1 MDVIQN
7 INKPVFIIAHK
18 YYRGYE
24 SYSEYYVQTIQKFYE
39 DALIIFVDNNSTHKE
54 DVFVKLRQ
62 YRNVVLLDNN
72 IDCKF
77 EIGAYQVGLK
87 FLIDNSLV
95 DNYSYVVLTQDT
107 FIMKNKLDF
116 NILHNQDVKAC
127 TINSYFQ
134 DGMLQGISNEILS
147 KLGLLDNLDKCTF
160 CWCCSFIISTS
171 NVVRLYD
178 YFKQIVI
185 TNRTES
191 CAAERYLA
199 RILWELN
206 DHRNYD
212 IDGDI
217 RYLGDM
223 WDNRPNPDP
232 KYDCHTVNPFDDN
245 IRTFFVKRTQQKTEV
260 TVDR

>member
-1 MDVIQN
+1 MDVIKN
-7 INKPVFIIAHK
+7 INKPIFIIAHK
-18 YYRGYE
+18 YFRGYD
-24 SYSEYYVQTIQKFYE
+24 SYSEYYVQTIQKYYE
-39 DALIIFVDNNSTHKE
+39 DSLIIFVDNNSTHKE
-54 DVFVKLRQ
+54 DIFVNLRN
-62 YRNVVLLDNN
+62 YKNVILLDND

-77 EIGAYQVGLK
+77 EIGAYQVGMKYL
-87 FLIDNSLV
+87 LDNSLIN
-95 DNYSYVVLTQDT
+95 DYSYIVFTQDT
-107 FIMKNKLDF
+107 FILKNRLDF
-116 NILHNQDVKAC
+116 NSLYNSDVKAC

-134 DGMLQGISNEILS
+134 DGMLQGISNEVLS

-160 CWCCSFIISTS
+160 CWCCSFIISSSKTEQ
-171 NVVRLYD
+171 LYD

-185 TNRTES
+185 TSRSES

-206 DHRNYD
+206 DHKNYD

-223 WDNRPNPDP
+223 WNNVANTEP
-232 KYDCHTVNPFDDN
+232 KYDCHSVNPFDDN
-245 IRTFFVKRTQQKTEV
+245 IKTFFVKRAQQKTEY